1 MDATIA
7 PRSGHDHVVI
17 GPQSWVDPW
26 SLDSKATFQR
36 SGRWFRPAWITIAA
50 RSRRDRG
57 VLPQFVYAVR
67 MESDAPDILRKE
79 KNIGR
84 RVTVR
89 SRSCGLIFY
98 EDGLSSC
105 RHVATGEPS
114 DRRHLNRPFA
124 HVLHL
129 MIAWT
134 RVHAITAVPPK
145 SNAPHAATRPAKQ
158 KPCGNIVPHGG
169 NTWIFC
175 S

>member
-1 MDATIA
+1 MIA
-7 PRSGHDHVVI
+7 V
-17 GPQSWVDPW
+17 
-26 SLDSKATFQR
+26 
-36 SGRWFRPAWITIAA
+36 

-57 VLPQFVYAVR
+57 VLPQFIYAVR
-67 MESDAPDILRKE
+67 LESDAPDLLRKE

-84 RVTVR
+84 RVAVR
-89 SRSCGLIFY
+89 SRSCGLIFD

-105 RHVATGEPS
+105 RHVAIGEPS

-145 SNAPHAATRPAKQ
+145 SNAPRAATRPTKQ